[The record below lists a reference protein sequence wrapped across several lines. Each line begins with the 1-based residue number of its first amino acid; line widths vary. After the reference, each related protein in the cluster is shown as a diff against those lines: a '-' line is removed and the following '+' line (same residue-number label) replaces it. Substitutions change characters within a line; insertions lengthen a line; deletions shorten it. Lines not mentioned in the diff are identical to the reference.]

1 MHVANAAR
9 TIARGDEVR
18 EIRRLL
24 ANAAFE
30 GSIVH
35 SDGRVL
41 VIHLVH
47 LALVRG
53 RLGKHRERV
62 HRPAVSNKGTRLRFL
77 PRVSKTRM
85 GRFSFLML
93 ALWTSRLAGTVE
105 LRYTRPGSG
114 AHIPI
119 QLHRRVTLFPDVS
132 GGRLVD
138 FQITPELPA
147 GLRLQRKTGEIVGS
161 ARRVPAAVEFTVT
174 GSNFAGDVA
183 FTSFSFLLQT
193 NAPSPHPT
201 PRTSA
206 PTPKARLPKVCYSGP
221 HRGSV
226 LAGCA
231 AGCREFPTA
240 AAAIK
245 ACNVLGSA
253 CGGLT
258 TEQLSDV
265 ELVYQLRRGAK
276 LQPSSF
282 GESSFLKVRCRAL
295 DELSPV
301 ALHYAIR
308 AAVYELGI
316 RIKPNRPGSAGGPV
330 MRYSIYPR
338 LPAGL
343 EFDPNTGVISGV
355 PSVAVPFAAHHITAS
370 NLGGTTT
377 CEVVIAVK
385 APAAPLTT
393 RGPTS
398 APTAAPTPAP
408 TKRPVNCVVS
418 FFGPWRRCS
427 TSCGGGIQHQLRTV
441 LVAVQHGGKPC
452 PPLKQTRR
460 CSTHACPKVAK
471 RPTPRVISAAQRL
484 SGSVRGKK
492 ARLLPPPR
500 TAGHVPSL
508 HRVAKQ
514 AAAGGSSC
522 YFSGPHRGFL
532 AGCVHQCGSFK
543 TFGEATALCEQLPS
557 CHGVTKESTG
567 SARFQLRA
575 SGRPRLSSSLEV
587 SFVKEVCS
595 QVPDEQILHVHFAQ
609 PHIMLAQGMRA
620 ESAPPS
626 ITGARPRGFSVSP
639 ALPNGLSLTMDG
651 AIVGTP
657 MTASEVRAYHVTAY
671 NTAGARS
678 TTVTLMVTGTP
689 VPTPRPTSRQCDN
702 W

>member
-62 HRPAVSNKGTRLRFL
+62 HRPAVSNEGTRPLTVFAE
-77 PRVSKTRM
+77 RVSRM

-93 ALWTSRLAGTVE
+93 ALWTSRLARTVE

-206 PTPKARLPKVCYSGP
+206 PTPKARLPKVSGP

-295 DELSPV
+295 DELSPA

-492 ARLLPPPR
+492 AL
-500 TAGHVPSL
+500 
-508 HRVAKQ
+508 
-514 AAAGGSSC
+514 AA
-522 YFSGPHRGFL
+522 
-532 AGCVHQCGSFK
+532 
-543 TFGEATALCEQLPS
+543 
-557 CHGVTKESTG
+557 
-567 SARFQLRA
+567 LRA
-575 SGRPRLSSSLEV
+575 
-587 SFVKEVCS
+587 KE
-595 QVPDEQILHVHFAQ
+595 Q
-609 PHIMLAQGMRA
+609 R
-620 ESAPPS
+620 
-626 ITGARPRGFSVSP
+626 
-639 ALPNGLSLTMDG
+639 
-651 AIVGTP
+651 
-657 MTASEVRAYHVTAY
+657 
-671 NTAGARS
+671 
-678 TTVTLMVTGTP
+678 TLRMPGP
-689 VPTPRPTSRQCDN
+689 ERY
-702 W
+702 